1 MKILYK
7 TIAATMVALSAAP
20 MLATHAMAATYTRGN
35 TVIEWNGTT
44 LLHAV
49 HLVAVDPWSHES
61 TSWLPVYYLNE
72 AMQKAG
78 FTAAWDGTT
87 GTWSLTVP
95 STYGMPPDV
104 SNAPSSQATNPSN
117 MAIALNGTVV
127 AYAPRLVAP
136 DPYSDVE
143 TTYIPIYYV
152 MQVMTRVG
160 MTPTWNGLD
169 WDVVTTSVGATDP
182 ATSRGSSSDALSQKL
197 VATTLWTQLNG
208 LWDAAYHPT
217 MSAAGVLPTTA
228 PATAGDVAQWMADW
242 ASHALGYV
250 DYNQNGVNSRFRYW
264 SLDYV
269 ASQNP
274 YTWASINGL
283 YENTDIQ
290 RSEDLLNTRDWDT
303 IQKNL
308 QWWLHGGETLAD
320 GKIELHVP
328 LYSRYNAWKLISGNV
343 MTRAQY
349 DTMLTDDIEAYDA
362 ITVQREGANLLVT
375 LPNTQSL
382 DLAWTV
388 TGGSR
393 WAGYGYQGGSSGA
406 GDWGGLTLTVPDN
419 GSFLGFD
426 MASMNANADGLEF
439 GIPVTG
445 GTPNTTYTLDGSDL
459 QSRTDLPTDVLHD
472 LT

>member
-1 MKILYK
+1 
-7 TIAATMVALSAAP
+7 
-20 MLATHAMAATYTRGN
+20 
-35 TVIEWNGTT
+35 
-44 LLHAV
+44 
-49 HLVAVDPWSHES
+49 
-61 TSWLPVYYLNE
+61 
-72 AMQKAG
+72 
-78 FTAAWDGTT
+78 
-87 GTWSLTVP
+87 
-95 STYGMPPDV
+95 
-104 SNAPSSQATNPSN
+104 
-117 MAIALNGTVV
+117 
-127 AYAPRLVAP
+127 
-136 DPYSDVE
+136 
-143 TTYIPIYYV
+143 
-152 MQVMTRVG
+152 
-160 MTPTWNGLD
+160 
-169 WDVVTTSVGATDP
+169 
-182 ATSRGSSSDALSQKL
+182 
-197 VATTLWTQLNG
+197 
-208 LWDAAYHPT
+208 
-217 MSAAGVLPTTA
+217 
-228 PATAGDVAQWMADW
+228 
-242 ASHALGYV
+242 
-250 DYNQNGVNSRFRYW
+250 
-264 SLDYV
+264 
-269 ASQNP
+269 
-274 YTWASINGL
+274 
-283 YENTDIQ
+283 
-290 RSEDLLNTRDWDT
+290 
-303 IQKNL
+303 
-308 QWWLHGGETLAD
+308 
-320 GKIELHVP
+320 